1 MILYSVFFFQ
11 AEDGIRDDLVT
22 GVQTC
27 ALPIYWRETQIAK
40 IKIANLPDKLKSVKL
55 FTS

>member
-1 MILYSVFFFQ
+1 MLQ
-11 AEDGIRDDLVT
+11 
-22 GVQTC
+22 
-27 ALPIYWRETQIAK
+27 WRETKEAK